1 MFMEDHYSLFTL
13 TSSCVNNIQQTPT
26 KHNKGASTSMNRAQ
40 QKGSYKQQE
49 HITKKETISS
59 KRTHKLIINDN

>member
-1 MFMEDHYSLFTL
+1 MEAHYSSLTF
-13 TSSCVNNIQQTPT
+13 TSSYVNDIERTPT
-26 KHNKGASTSMNRAQ
+26 KHNKEVSTSMNGEQ

-49 HITKKETISS
+49 HITKKETTSR